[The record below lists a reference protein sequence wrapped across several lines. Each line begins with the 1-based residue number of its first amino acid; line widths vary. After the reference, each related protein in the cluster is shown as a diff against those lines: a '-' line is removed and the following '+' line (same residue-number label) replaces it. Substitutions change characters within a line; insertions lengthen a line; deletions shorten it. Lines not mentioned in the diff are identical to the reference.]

1 LLLKKPQ
8 PVDNHQCKG
17 TEASVHGPASG
28 GVRRRKER
36 RARPAIDSLA
46 GRAVLFAAALED

>member
-1 LLLKKPQ
+1 MKERRRER
-8 PVDNHQCKG
+8 
-17 TEASVHGPASG
+17 TRPASG

-36 RARPAIDSLA
+36 RARPAIDSLP